1 MTRAVR
7 DERGASLL
15 LAIAF
20 MVVIGM
26 ISSAIL
32 SSISSGLHV
41 RTALDSARDREY
53 AADGA
58 VEFAIGQLRLRSAS
72 STYGGPALAPCGPN
86 IANPN
91 VPPPA
96 AAPFYHPLTEEN
108 VAINIR
114 VDCVG
119 QPTLTL
125 GSFVQQNVLFSA
137 CVKGTP
143 DVACGTSGG
152 PPIVIRA
159 QVNFQT
165 VGAGST
171 LQVQRTWIQS
181 WSVNG

>member
-7 DERGASLL
+7 DERGTSLL

-32 SSISSGLHV
+32 STISSGLHV
-41 RTALDSARDREY
+41 RTALDSARDRQY

-58 VEFAIGQLRLRSAS
+58 VEFAIASLRARPSSAS
-72 STYGGPALAPCGPN
+72 YRGPAFAPCGPDG
-86 IANPN
+86 
-91 VPPPA
+91 PPFTT
-96 AAPFYHPLTEEN
+96 APFYHSLTEEGTP
-108 VAINIR
+108 IRIR

-119 QPTLTL
+119 EPTFTL
-125 GSFVQQNVLFSA
+125 SSFLQQNALFSA
-137 CVKGTP
+137 CVPANP
-143 DVACGTSGG
+143 DVPCGG
-152 PPIVIRA
+152 PTTPIIIRA

-165 VGAGST
+165 VAAGSV
-171 LQVQRTWIQS
+171 LQIQRTWIQS

>member
-26 ISSAIL
+26 ISQAIL

-58 VEFAIGQLRLRSAS
+58 IESAIASLRSRSAS
-72 STYGGPALAPCGPN
+72 STYGGPALAPCGPGS
-86 IANPN
+86 PVTN
-91 VPPPA
+91 VP
-96 AAPFYHPLTEEN
+96 FYQTITEET
-108 VAINIR
+108 VAINVR

-119 QPTLTL
+119 EPTLTL

-137 CVKGTP
+137 CVKGAP
-143 DVACGTSGG
+143 DVACGTPGG

-171 LQVQRTWIQS
+171 LKVQRTWIQS